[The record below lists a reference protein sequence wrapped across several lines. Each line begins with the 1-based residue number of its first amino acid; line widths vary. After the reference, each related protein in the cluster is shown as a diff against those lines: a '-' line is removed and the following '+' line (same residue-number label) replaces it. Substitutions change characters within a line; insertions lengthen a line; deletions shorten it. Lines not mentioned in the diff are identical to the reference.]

1 MGDTRVYGVVE
12 NFRPEQTDDTGN
24 TQPAQFNIAGIG
36 VGHIRVTGS
45 CAGGDLLESNG
56 DGLAKVQDD
65 DIIRSKTIGK
75 VTANV
80 SGSATEDRL
89 VACVLYCG

>member
-1 MGDTRVYGVVE
+1 M
-12 NFRPEQTDDTGN
+12 
-24 TQPAQFNIAGIG
+24 
-36 VGHIRVTGS
+36 
-45 CAGGDLLESNG
+45 LESNG